1 MLKCGDDDHRIKK
14 QPSITFT
21 EQGAFVQVD
30 ICDDQMIFGESTKL
44 NYRLAMISYTI
55 VFLHS
60 DEDEKDQPSWTCDA
74 PKLSNILALLIKNW
88 ITMKRNPV
96 LLIFIF
102 FLPGIFMVL
111 TCISIG
117 IDPVDLPVGVV
128 NYETNCTG
136 VNLNVSKISL

>member
-1 MLKCGDDDHRIKK
+1 MIKD
-14 QPSITFT
+14 P
-21 EQGAFVQVD
+21 
-30 ICDDQMIFGESTKL
+30 
-44 NYRLAMISYTI
+44 
-55 VFLHS
+55 FLHS
-60 DEDEKDQPSWTCDA
+60 NEDDKEEPNWTCAA

-117 IDPVDLPVGVV
+117 IDPVDLPIGVV

-136 VNLNVSKISL
+136 VNLNVSRTCS

>member
-1 MLKCGDDDHRIKK
+1 M
-14 QPSITFT
+14 
-21 EQGAFVQVD
+21 
-30 ICDDQMIFGESTKL
+30 STK
-44 NYRLAMISYTI
+44 
-55 VFLHS
+55 VPFHS
-60 DEDEKDQPSWTCDA
+60 DHDEKDPPSWTCDA

-128 NYETNCTG
+128 NYETNCAG
-136 VNLNVSKISL
+136 VNLNVSKITLWC